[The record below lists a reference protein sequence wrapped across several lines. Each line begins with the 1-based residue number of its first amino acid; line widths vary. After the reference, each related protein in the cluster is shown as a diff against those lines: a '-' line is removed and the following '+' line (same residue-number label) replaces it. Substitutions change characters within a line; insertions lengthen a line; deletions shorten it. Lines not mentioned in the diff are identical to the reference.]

1 MPALPICVTSPG
13 RGPSPAAGEARAVR
27 LGCDGRRREARA
39 GRLRRRTGRLGEVDS
54 VKHWRAL
61 IVLGTAQFLMV
72 LDTSVMNVSISQLVE
87 DFDTEV
93 TAIQAV
99 ITLYALVMAAFM
111 IIGGRFGDILGRRRM
126 FLLGLVVYGAGSALT
141 AAAPTLWVLTLGW
154 SVIEGLGAAMVLP
167 AMAAL
172 VAESYRG
179 QDRAVAY
186 AVIGGLAGAGIAVGP
201 LLGGWVTT
209 YLTWRLVFAGE
220 VVVVVAV
227 LLCRRVI
234 ATPARTGPRPRL
246 DGVGAVLSAAGL
258 GLGVLGVLQSSTWG
272 WVRPRNPPF
281 TVLGFAPTLF
291 VIGAGVAVLA
301 AFRYWERRRDDEGAD
316 PLVHLS
322 LLGRPVLRS
331 GLMTL
336 LCQNLILLGLFF
348 TIPLYL
354 QVVQGFDAFETGLRL
369 LPVSATMLVTSLGAS
384 SLGRVVG
391 PRRVVRLAL
400 VTVAAAIVWL
410 LATIDPVIDDAQ
422 FAGAMALLGV
432 GVGLL
437 ASQLGNVVQ
446 SSVGEEERSEAGGLQ
461 FTAQNLGSALGTALI
476 GSILIGA
483 LAHAFTTQVADDP
496 RLSEG
501 AREQVGVSLE
511 AGVTF
516 VSTEQVRSAA
526 ERAGLPASEVDA
538 VADSYASA
546 QLDGLKAAI
555 LATGGVALAGFLVT
569 PHLPAA
575 RDGRPGQPGTGAPAG
590 ATGSKR

>member
-1 MPALPICVTSPG
+1 M
-13 RGPSPAAGEARAVR
+13 
-27 LGCDGRRREARA
+27 
-39 GRLRRRTGRLGEVDS
+39 
-54 VKHWRAL
+54 KHWRAL

-72 LDTSVMNVSISQLVE
+72 LDTSVMNVSISRLVE

-111 IIGGRFGDILGRRRM
+111 ITGGRVGDILGRRRM
-126 FLLGLVVYGAGSALT
+126 FLLGLVVYGVGSALT
-141 AAAPTLWVLTLGW
+141 AVAPTLWVLTLGW

-167 AMAAL
+167 AMVAL

-179 QDRAVAY
+179 RDRAVAY

-234 ATPARTGPRPRL
+234 ATPVRTGPPPRL

-272 WVRPRNPPF
+272 WVQPRNPPF
-281 TVLGFAPTLF
+281 TVFGFAPTLF
-291 VIGAGVAVLA
+291 VVGAGVAVLA
-301 AFRYWERRRDDEGAD
+301 VFRSWERRRDSRGAD

-331 GLMTL
+331 GLLTL
-336 LCQNLILLGLFF
+336 VSQNLILLGLFF

-354 QVVQGFDAFETGLRL
+354 QVVQGFDAFQTGLRL
-369 LPVSATMLVTSLGAS
+369 LPVSVTMLVTSLSAS
-384 SLGRVVG
+384 PLGRVWG

-400 VTVAAAIVWL
+400 IILTAAIVWL

-437 ASQLGNVVQ
+437 ASQLGNVIQ
-446 SSVGEEERSEAGGLQ
+446 SGVGEEERSEAGGLQ

-496 RLSEG
+496 RLSEE
-501 AREQVGVSLE
+501 ARAQVGVSLE
-511 AGVTF
+511 AGVSF
-516 VSTEQVRSAA
+516 VSTEQMRSAA
-526 ERAGLPASEVDA
+526 GRAGLPPSEVDA

-546 QLDGLKAAI
+546 QLDGLKAAV
-555 LATGGVALAGFLVT
+555 LATGGIALASLLVT
-569 PHLPAA
+569 PHLPTA
-575 RDGRPGQPGTGAPAG
+575 RDSRPRQPDAGDPAEV
-590 ATGSKR
+590 TGSTR

>member
-1 MPALPICVTSPG
+1 MT
-13 RGPSPAAGEARAVR
+13 R
-27 LGCDGRRREARA
+27 
-39 GRLRRRTGRLGEVDS
+39 
-54 VKHWRAL
+54 WRAL
-61 IVLGTAQFLMV
+61 MVLGTAQFLMV

-111 IIGGRFGDILGRRRM
+111 IIGGRLGDILGRRRL
-126 FLLGLVVYGAGSALT
+126 FLLGLVVYATGSALT

-179 QDRAVAY
+179 RDRAVAY
-186 AVIGGLAGAGIAVGP
+186 GVIGGLAGAGIAVGP

-220 VVVVVAV
+220 VVVVLVVLCFRKAV
-227 LLCRRVI
+227 
-234 ATPARTGPRPRL
+234 TESPRTGTRPRL

-258 GLGVLGVLQSSTWG
+258 ALGVLGVLQSGTWG
-272 WVRPRNPPF
+272 WLRPRNPPF
-281 TVLGFAPTLF
+281 TVLGFSPTVF
-291 VIGAGVAVLA
+291 VVAAGAGVLA
-301 AFRYWERRRDDEGAD
+301 AFVHWERRRAARGAD
-316 PLVHLS
+316 PLVHLA
-322 LLGRPVLRS
+322 LLHRPVLRS
-331 GLMTL
+331 GLLCL
-336 LCQNLILLGLFF
+336 LSQNLILLGLFF

-369 LPVSATMLVTSLGAS
+369 LPVSIAMLVAS
-384 SLGRVVG
+384 TCAARLGRVAG
-391 PRRVVRLAL
+391 ARRVVRLAL
-400 VTVAAAIVWL
+400 LILAGAVVWL

-432 GVGLL
+432 GMGLL

-446 SSVGEEERSEAGGLQ
+446 SSVGEDERSEVGGLQ

-476 GSILIGA
+476 GSLLVGA
-483 LAHAFTTQVADDP
+483 LAQAFTTRVESHPQLSQETSRQAGVA
-496 RLSEG
+496 
-501 AREQVGVSLE
+501 LE
-511 AGVTF
+511 AGISF
-516 VSTEQVRSAA
+516 VPTDQVRAAA
-526 ERAGLPASEVDA
+526 EDAGLPQAEVDA
-538 VADSYASA
+538 LTDSYASA

-555 LATGGVALAGFLVT
+555 LAAGGITLASLLVT
-569 PHLPAA
+569 SHLPTAGT
-575 RDGRPGQPGTGAPAG
+575 GRPAQSRGGAPRGPAD
-590 ATGSKR
+590 ASR

>member
-1 MPALPICVTSPG
+1 MK
-13 RGPSPAAGEARAVR
+13 R
-27 LGCDGRRREARA
+27 
-39 GRLRRRTGRLGEVDS
+39 
-54 VKHWRAL
+54 WRAL

-72 LDTSVMNVSISQLVE
+72 LDTSVMNVSISRLVE
-87 DFDTEV
+87 DFDTDV

-111 IIGGRFGDILGRRRM
+111 IIGGRLGDIVGRRRM
-126 FLLGLVVYGAGSALT
+126 FLLGLAVYGVGSALT
-141 AAAPTLWVLTLGW
+141 AVAPELWVLLLGW

-167 AMAAL
+167 AMVAL

-179 QDRAVAY
+179 RERAVAY

-220 VVVVVAV
+220 VVIVAVV
-227 LLCRRVI
+227 LLCRHVI
-234 ATPARTGPRPRL
+234 KAAPARGARPQL
-246 DGVGAVLSAAGL
+246 DVVGALLSAVGL

-272 WVRPRNPPF
+272 WVQPRNPPF

-291 VIGAGVAVLA
+291 VVGAGAAVLA
-301 AFRYWERRRDDEGAD
+301 VFRWWERRRTHRGDD
-316 PLVHLS
+316 PLVHLT
-322 LLGRPVLRS
+322 LLSRPVLRS
-331 GLMTL
+331 GLLAL
-336 LCQNLILLGLFF
+336 LSQNLILLGLFF

-384 SLGRVVG
+384 SLGRKLG

-400 VTVAAAIVWL
+400 LTLVVAIVWL
-410 LATIDPVIDDAQ
+410 LATIDPAIDDAQ
-422 FAGAMALLGV
+422 FAGAMAVLGV
-432 GVGLL
+432 GMGLL

-446 SSVGEEERSEAGGLQ
+446 SSVEEAERSEAGGLQ

-476 GSILIGA
+476 GSLLIGS
-483 LAHAFTTQVADDP
+483 LAHAFTTRVEDDP
-496 RLSEG
+496 QLS
-501 AREQVGVSLE
+501 AATREEVGVALE

-516 VSTEQVRSAA
+516 VPTDQVRSAA
-526 ERAGLPASEVDA
+526 HRAGLPPAEVEA

-546 QLDGLKAAI
+546 QLQGLKAAV
-555 LATGGVALAGFLVT
+555 LATGGIAAAAFLVT
-569 PHLPAA
+569 PNLPAA
-575 RDGRPGQPGTGAPAG
+575 KESRPRGPGTADRARAPGRP
-590 ATGSKR
+590 R